1 MKKTVYIF
9 TAAVALVAGFLLVK
23 NQTDTPVKI
32 VLTSEVKW
40 EQLNPAR
47 GDKSP
52 KAGALWGDRAGSG
65 PSGFLVKFVDG
76 FRSPPH
82 IHNVAYRGVVIGG
95 AIHNNTP
102 DAKEAWMPPGSF
114 WTQPA
119 GGAHITA
126 AGGGNAMAYI
136 EIEEGPYLV
145 LHVGEAFQSEDKPV
159 NLDASSIA
167 WVNQP
172 EVSASAYGLKTAALW
187 GSQQDNQPG
196 GTLVNLPAGFTGVI
210 SSRGS
215 IFRAVVIQGH
225 PSHQAPGETG
235 IKTMEPGSYF
245 GSGGESAHLISCGA
259 EEGCILYVR
268 AEGGFNIIPAQ
279 PEK

>member
-1 MKKTVYIF
+1 MKRAVSIF
-9 TAAVALVAGFLLVK
+9 AVVALVAGFLLVK
-23 NQTDTPVKI
+23 NQTDTPVKV
-32 VLTSEVKW
+32 VLMSEVKW

-52 KAGALWGDRAGSG
+52 KSGALWGDRTGTG

-82 IHNVAYRGVVIGG
+82 IHNVAYRGVVIEGS
-95 AIHNNTP
+95 IHNSAP
-102 DAKEAWMPPGSF
+102 DAEEVWMSPGSF

-145 LHVGEAFQSEDKPV
+145 LHVGEAFQSGDNPV

-167 WVNQP
+167 WVSRP
-172 EVSASAYGLKTAALW
+172 GVSASAGLKTAALW
-187 GSQQDNQPG
+187 GSSQDNQPG
-196 GTLVNLPAGFTGVI
+196 GALVNLPAGFAGVI

-215 IFRAVVIQGH
+215 IFRAVVIQGR

-245 GSGGESAHLISCGA
+245 GSGGESAHLISCGT

-268 AEGGFNIIPAQ
+268 AEGGFNIIPTQ